1 MGLMTSF
8 GVGVSGLSTA
18 QHSLNATAHNITN
31 VDTKGY
37 VRQQVLTV
45 DKEYEKTATVRR
57 MDQTGHGSIIDKI
70 RQLRDRFLDG
80 SYRRESGRQGFYQVQ
95 AEAVAEIENL
105 FGELHGTTFQS
116 SMEGLWKAVQE
127 LQKEPESVVARTS
140 LVETANTFIERCQ
153 NIVTQ
158 LKSYRQ
164 DLNLKIKNTVDR
176 VNEIGRK
183 IDELNAIIRKEEAGG
198 YSANDY
204 RDERNKLLDELGSY
218 VKMDYKEVKDGTVLV
233 TIEGTQFVTE
243 FGINEIGLKTSD
255 DSQNLHTPVW
265 NFDTND
271 KGERREVFNFDT
283 PPTSAADTDIGS
295 LKGLLLSRGRQG
307 RYTDIPVKPKP
318 EDYENGEEDEYYIEA
333 MKAFEE
339 ARINYNNKIAPS
351 LLTNTEA
358 QFDQL
363 IHGLTTMINDVL
375 SPNLTATWTDGGE
388 PVWRNSE
395 GKILEGDEIPPIDI
409 NDLDEYKIEEKDA
422 LGRPT
427 GRYKVSILDTK
438 KAPVSSDS
446 SRVPGNALFERKSMP
461 RYKELDVEMNGRK
474 VMLYNSEDYNPAD
487 EGSKYSMY
495 SMGEIEV
502 NRKIRDNVSL
512 IPLSYNTNTGDYSMD
527 IAAKL
532 NKVWDNKFAV
542 LNPNTLTKNTLMEY
556 YTSFTSEIANTGHTM
571 KALAKSQDITKTS
584 VDNQRQ
590 QVIGTSSD
598 EELTHMIK
606 FQQAFNAASR
616 YITVIDE
623 MLEHVVTRLGG

>member
-8 GVGVSGLSTA
+8 GVGVSGLNTA
-18 QHSLNATAHNITN
+18 QHSLNATAHNLTN

-37 VRQQVLTV
+37 VRQQVVTV

-57 MDQTGHGSIIDKI
+57 MDQTGHGSIIDKV

-95 AEAVAEIENL
+95 AEAVAEVENL
-105 FGELHGTTFQS
+105 FGELEGTTFQS
-116 SMEGLWKAVQE
+116 SMEGLWKSVQE

-140 LVETANTFIERCQ
+140 LVETANTFIERCE

-158 LKSYRQ
+158 LKSFRQ
-164 DLNLKIKNTVDR
+164 DINLKIKNTVDR
-176 VNEIGRK
+176 VNEIGTK
-183 IDELNAIIRKEEAGG
+183 IDELNNLIRKEEVGG

-204 RDERNKLLDELGSY
+204 RDERNKLLDELGGY
-218 VKMDYKEVKDGTVLV
+218 VKMDYKEVRDGTVLV
-233 TIEGTQFVTE
+233 TVEGTQFVTE
-243 FGINEIGLKTSD
+243 FGINEIGLKTTD
-255 DSQNLHTPVW
+255 DGLNLHTPVW
-265 NFDTND
+265 NFDIND
-271 KGERREVFNFDT
+271 DGEPREVFNFDV

-307 RYTDIPVKPKP
+307 RYTDIPVKPRS
-318 EDYENGEEDEYYIEA
+318 EDYEEGEQDEYYIEA
-333 MKAFEE
+333 MRSFEE
-339 ARINYNNKIAPS
+339 AKINYNNKIAPS

-363 IHGLTTMINDVL
+363 IHGLTTMINDIL

-395 GKILEGDEIPPIDI
+395 GKILEGDEIPPVDI

-427 GRYKVSILDTK
+427 GRYKVTILDTK
-438 KAPVSSDS
+438 NAPVSSDS
-446 SRVPGNALFERKSMP
+446 SKTAGSALFERKSMP
-461 RYKELDVEMNGRK
+461 RYKELDLEMNGKK
-474 VMLYNSEDYNPAD
+474 VMLFNSEDYDPAN
-487 EGSKYSMY
+487 EGSKYSIY
-495 SMGEIEV
+495 SMGELEV
-502 NRKIRDNVSL
+502 NRNIKDNVSL

-532 NKVWDNKFAV
+532 NKAWDEKFAV
-542 LNPNTLTKNTLMEY
+542 LNPNTLTKNTFLEY

-571 KALAKSQDITKTS
+571 KALAKSQEVTKTS

-590 QVIGTSSD
+590 QVLGASSD

>member
-8 GVGVSGLSTA
+8 GVGVSGLNTA
-18 QHSLNATAHNITN
+18 QHSLNATAHNLTN

-37 VRQQVLTV
+37 VRQQVVTV

-57 MDQTGHGSIIDKI
+57 MDQTGHGSIIDKV

-95 AEAVAEIENL
+95 AEAVAEVENL
-105 FGELHGTTFQS
+105 FGELEGTTFQS
-116 SMEGLWKAVQE
+116 SMEGLWKSVQE

-158 LKSYRQ
+158 LKSFRQ
-164 DLNLKIKNTVDR
+164 DINLKIKNTVDR
-176 VNEIGRK
+176 VNEIGTK
-183 IDELNAIIRKEEAGG
+183 IDELNNLIRKEEVGG

-204 RDERNKLLDELGSY
+204 RDERNKLLDELGGY
-218 VKMDYKEVKDGTVLV
+218 VKMDYKEVRDGTVLV
-233 TIEGTQFVTE
+233 TVEGTQFVTE
-243 FGINEIGLKTSD
+243 FGINEIGLKTTD
-255 DSQNLHTPVW
+255 DGLNLHTPVW
-265 NFDTND
+265 NFDIND
-271 KGERREVFNFDT
+271 DGEPREVFNFDV

-307 RYTDIPVKPKP
+307 RYTDIPVKPRA
-318 EDYENGEEDEYYIEA
+318 EDYEDGEQDEYYIEA
-333 MKAFEE
+333 MRSFEE
-339 ARINYNNKIAPS
+339 AKINYNNKIAPS

-363 IHGLTTMINDVL
+363 IHGLTTMINDIL

-395 GKILEGDEIPPIDI
+395 GKILEGDEIPPVDI

-427 GRYKVSILDTK
+427 GRYKVTILDTK
-438 KAPVSSDS
+438 NAPVSSDS
-446 SRVPGNALFERKSMP
+446 SKTAGSALFERKSMP
-461 RYKELDVEMNGRK
+461 RYKELDLEMNGKK
-474 VMLYNSEDYNPAD
+474 VMLFNSEDYDPAN
-487 EGSKYSMY
+487 EGSKYSIY
-495 SMGEIEV
+495 SMGELEV
-502 NRKIRDNVSL
+502 NRNIKDNVSL

-532 NKVWDNKFAV
+532 NKAWDEKFAV
-542 LNPNTLTKNTLMEY
+542 LNPNTLTKNTFLEY

-571 KALAKSQDITKTS
+571 KALAKSQEVTKTS

-590 QVIGTSSD
+590 QVLGASSD

-606 FQQAFNAASR
+606 FQQAFNASSR
-616 YITVIDE
+616 YITVIHE